1 MSDPPLA
8 VDSDFYESDSCYG
21 DDWQSTGSETT
32 SISSS
37 IYQGLMENGRRY
49 QTLRNKEYCIPSDE
63 LQFETYEAGHLVCL
77 ILDSDTENPLF
88 QSPIGKD
95 GRQDLRI
102 LDIGTGK
109 GTWPIEVADL
119 LPQSSVIGVD
129 LYPPPVDWTPPNCVI
144 EVDDVL
150 QEWLW
155 REPFD
160 LVHMRNMLGSFDE
173 QEWKHEHAAGGWIEQ
188 IEVSTSVK
196 SDDGTLPP
204 ESALANWGRNITES
218 AIRAGKAA
226 DVLPTMASDIEEA
239 GFVDIHEKTYKWPIG
254 PWPRDKRFKDAGM
267 VNMNHWMTGVEG
279 WCMWLF
285 TKFGSPTPWSKEEV
299 YVYCA
304 MVRNEIKNPQL
315 HAYHLARRVWARKPF
330 PGEFSKQPPERV
342 TRSDKAS

>member
-1 MSDPPLA
+1 MEMLNSLLDNPQQ
-8 VDSDFYESDSCYG
+8 F
-21 DDWQSTGSETT
+21 
-32 SISSS
+32 
-37 IYQGLMENGRRY
+37 IYDM
-49 QTLRNKEYCIPSDE
+49 
-63 LQFETYEAGHLVCL
+63 
-77 ILDSDTENPLF
+77 
-88 QSPIGKD
+88 
-95 GRQDLRI
+95 
-102 LDIGTGK
+102 
-109 GTWPIEVADL
+109 
-119 LPQSSVIGVD
+119 
-129 LYPPPVDWTPPNCVI
+129 
-144 EVDDVL
+144 
-150 QEWLW
+150 
-155 REPFD
+155 
-160 LVHMRNMLGSFDE
+160 NMLTTWTTPIRPNRHGSAGAIV
-173 QEWKHEHAAGGWIEQ
+173 HANPTKA
-188 IEVSTSVK
+188 
-196 SDDGTLPP
+196 PP
-204 ESALANWGRNITES
+204 SLFFSPRFIS